1 MNVQTIYADG
11 KPEFAVLP
19 FDEYKKLLQAL
30 EDARDVACI
39 DDFYRKLAEGKEEL
53 VPSAIADRLLEGEHP
68 VKVWREYRGL
78 TLRSLADPCG
88 VSDSAISQIERGKNS
103 PSARLLQ
110 KLADA
115 LRVDMEALL
124 PAEAPAP

>member
-1 MNVQTIYADG
+1 MNVQMIYADG
-11 KPEFAVLP
+11 KPRFAVLP
-19 FDEYKKLLQAL
+19 FDEYRKLLQAL

-39 DDFYRKLAEGKEEL
+39 DDFYRKLAEGEEEL
-53 VPSAIADRLLEGEHP
+53 LPAAIVDRLLEGEHP

-78 TLRSLADPCG
+78 TLRSLADMCG
-88 VSDSAISQIERGKNS
+88 VSDSAISQIERAKCS
-103 PSARLLQ
+103 PSARLLR
-110 KLADA
+110 KLAGA